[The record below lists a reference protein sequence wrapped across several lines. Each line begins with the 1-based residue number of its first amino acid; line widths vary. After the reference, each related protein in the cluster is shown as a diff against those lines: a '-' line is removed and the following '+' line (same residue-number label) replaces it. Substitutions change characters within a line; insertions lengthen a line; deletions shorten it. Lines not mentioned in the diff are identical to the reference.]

1 MLVWDLKAPLNNAK
15 IAFPH
20 GVDIFRKKYFC
31 FIAIFPFLAILT
43 KSPLESADDF
53 AESARF
59 FGEIDENTVLIGPQV
74 VSRDIWKAD

>member
-1 MLVWDLKAPLNNAK
+1 MLTRGLKPPSNHAQ

-31 FIAIFPFLAILT
+31 FIAIFPFLAIFT
-43 KSPLESADDF
+43 KSPSESADDF

-59 FGEIDENTVLIGPQV
+59 FGKIDGNTVLIGPQV